1 MAKSAKASRPPP
13 TRKMRCAIYTRKSS
27 EEGLEQAF
35 NSLDAQ
41 REACAAFILSQKH
54 EGWTVLPMLYDDGGF
69 SGGTMDRPALQ
80 RLLDDIREGQVD
92 VVVVYKIDRLTR
104 SLFDFAKI
112 VEAFDAHGVSFVSIT
127 QQFNTTTSMG
137 RLTLNVLLSFAQ
149 FEREVAGERIRDKI
163 AASKKKG
170 MWMGGLPSLGYD
182 VQNRKLVVNEEEART
197 VVHIFRRYGELRSVR
212 VLQEELDVAGIRSK
226 RRILADGSPFGGQKL
241 SRGALY
247 LMLQNRIYRGE
258 ITHKGNAYLAE
269 HQPIVDKV
277 LWDQVQAIL
286 AENRVDRA
294 TGPAAKQPSLLAGL
308 IFDESGER
316 LTPSHAVKKGTRYRY
331 YVSRSL
337 IVGTAKD
344 KSTGRRIPAANLET
358 LVITKLRSFL
368 ADEGAVL
375 NVIREEHVDGAAQS
389 RLIGRGVKIAKEIE
403 SLRPDQMRAMLIT
416 LISRIDIR
424 PDCVEISVCRS
435 RLVELLGSGSIDLV
449 TQQGTPDNEAKD
461 VLTMTVKA
469 RLQRVGREMKMLV
482 ENTDDQTIADPALLR
497 IVARAHDIKERL
509 MQKSGLNLYAIASQE
524 HVTPGYIS
532 RLLRLSS
539 LAPDII
545 TAIVNGKN
553 PPQLTAKKLMR
564 LALEIPVDWTAQ
576 LKLLGFHAR

>member
-1 MAKSAKASRPPP
+1 MAKSGKASRPP

-41 REACAAFILSQKH
+41 REACAAFVLSQKH
-54 EGWTVLPMLYDDGGF
+54 EGWVVLPALYDDGGF

-80 RLLDDIREGQVD
+80 RLLSDIRAGQVD

-112 VEAFDAHGVSFVSIT
+112 VEAFDARGVSFVSIT

-182 VQNRKLVVNEEEART
+182 VQNRKLVVNEEEAGT
-197 VVHIFRRYGELRSVR
+197 VVHIFRRYVELRSVR
-212 VLQEELDVAGIRSK
+212 ALRAELDGAGIRSK
-226 RRILADGSPFGGQKL
+226 RRILADGTPFGGQKL

-258 ITHKGNAYLAE
+258 ITHKGNAYPGE

-294 TGPAAKQPSLLAGL
+294 TGADAKQPSLLAGL

-389 RLIGRGVKIAKEIE
+389 RLIARGIKIAKEIE
-403 SLRPDQMRAMLIT
+403 CLTPDRIRAMLMT
-416 LISRIDIR
+416 LISRVDIR
-424 PDCVEISVCRS
+424 PDCVEISVRRS
-435 RLVELLGSGSIDLV
+435 RLVELLGSGSIDPA
-449 TQQGTPDNEAKD
+449 TQRGTPDNEAKD
-461 VLTMTVKA
+461 ILTLTVRA

-482 ENTDDQTIADPALLR
+482 ENTDDQTEADPALLR
-497 IVARAHDIKERL
+497 IVARAHDIQERL
-509 MQKSGLNLYAIASQE
+509 MQKSGLTLHAIASQE
-524 HVTPGYIS
+524 HVTPGYVS

-576 LKLLGFHAR
+576 RKLLGFHAR

>member
-1 MAKSAKASRPPP
+1 
-13 TRKMRCAIYTRKSS
+13 MRCAIYTRKSS
-27 EEGLEQAF
+27 EDGLEQAF
-35 NSLDAQ
+35 NSLEAQ
-41 REACAAFILSQKH
+41 REACAAFVLSQKH
-54 EGWTVLPMLYDDGGF
+54 EGWTVLSTLYDDGGF

-80 RLLDDIREGQVD
+80 RLLGDLREGKVD

-112 VEAFDAHGVSFVSIT
+112 VEAFDARGVSFVSIT
-127 QQFNTTTSMG
+127 QQYNTTTSMG

-182 VQNRKLVVNEEEART
+182 VQNRKLVFNEEEAAT
-197 VVHIFRRYGELRSVR
+197 VVHIFRRYVELRSVR
-212 VLQEELDVAGIRSK
+212 VLQEELDAAGIRSK
-226 RRILADGSPFGGQKL
+226 RRILADGTPFGGQKL

-258 ITHKGNAYLAE
+258 ITHNGNAYPGE
-269 HQPIVDKV
+269 HQPIVDEV
-277 LWDQVQAIL
+277 LWDQVEAIL
-286 AENRVDRA
+286 TENRVDRA
-294 TGPAAKQPSLLAGL
+294 TGADAKQPSLLAGL

-337 IVGTAKD
+337 IVGATKD

-358 LVITKLRSFL
+358 LVTTKLRSFL

-389 RLIGRGVKIAKEIE
+389 RLIARGVKIAKEIE
-403 SLRPDQMRAMLIT
+403 SLTPDRIRAILMT
-416 LISRIDIR
+416 LISRVDIR
-424 PDCVEISVCRS
+424 PDCVEISVRRS
-435 RLVELLGSGSIDLV
+435 RLIELLGSDSIDLV
-449 TQQGTPDNEAKD
+449 MQRGSPDNEAKA
-461 VLTMTVKA
+461 VFTLTVRA

-482 ENTDDQTIADPALLR
+482 ENTDDQAEADPALLR
-497 IVARAHDIKERL
+497 IVARAHDIQERL
-509 MQKSGLNLYAIASQE
+509 MQKSGLTLHAIASQE
-524 HVTPGYIS
+524 HVTPGYVS

-576 LKLLGFHAR
+576 RKLLGFHAR

>member
-1 MAKSAKASRPPP
+1 MAKSAKASRPP
-13 TRKMRCAIYTRKSS
+13 TGKLRCAIYTRKSS

-80 RLLDDIREGQVD
+80 RLLGDIRAGQVD

-112 VEAFDAHGVSFVSIT
+112 VEAFDLRGVSFVSIT

-163 AASKKKG
+163 AASKRKG

-258 ITHKGNAYLAE
+258 ITHKGNAYPAE
-269 HQPIVDKV
+269 HQPIVDEL

-403 SLRPDQMRAMLIT
+403 SLRPDQMRAMLMT
-416 LISRIDIR
+416 LISRVDIR

-449 TQQGTPDNEAKD
+449 TQQATPDNEAKD
-461 VLTMTVKA
+461 VLALTVKA

-497 IVARAHDIKERL
+497 IVARAHDIQERL

-532 RLLRLSS
+532 RLLRLTW

>member
-1 MAKSAKASRPPP
+1 MAESEKASR
-13 TRKMRCAIYTRKSS
+13 RSARRLRCAIYTRKSS

-54 EGWTVLPMLYDDGGF
+54 EGWAVLPTLYDDGGF

-80 RLLDDIREGQVD
+80 RLLDDIRAGKVD

-112 VEAFDAHGVSFVSIT
+112 VEAFDVRGVSFVSIT

-182 VQNRKLVVNEEEART
+182 VQNRKLVVNEEEVLT
-197 VVHIFRRYGELRSVR
+197 VLHIFRRYVQLRSVR
-212 VLQEELDVAGIRSK
+212 ALQAELDAAGIRSK
-226 RRILADGSPFGGQKL
+226 QRILANGTPYGGQKL

-258 ITHKGNAYLAE
+258 ITHKGNAYPGE
-269 HQPIVDKV
+269 HPALVDKV

-286 AENRVDRA
+286 AENRVNREV
-294 TGPAAKQPSLLAGL
+294 GSYAKQPSLLAGL
-308 IFDESGER
+308 AFDETGER

-337 IVGTAKD
+337 IIGTAKD
-344 KSTGRRIPAANLET
+344 RSKGRRIPAANLES
-358 LVITKLRSFL
+358 LVITRLRTFL
-368 ADEGAVL
+368 SDQGAILNAIRDEHA
-375 NVIREEHVDGAAQS
+375 DGAGQN
-389 RLIGRGVKIAKEIE
+389 RLIGRGRQIAEE
-403 SLRPDQMRAMLIT
+403 LGTFAPDQIRAMLMR
-416 LISRIDIR
+416 LLSRVDIR
-424 PDCVEISVCRS
+424 PDCVEISIRRG
-435 RLVELLGSGSIDLV
+435 RLVELLAAQPFEAT
-449 TQQGTPDNEAKD
+449 TQGGKSDKESEE
-461 VLTMTVKA
+461 VLTLTVMA
-469 RLQRVGREMKMLV
+469 RLQRVGRELRMLV
-482 ENTDDQTIADPALLR
+482 ENTDDQTMADPGLLR
-497 IVARAHDIKERL
+497 IVARAHDIQARL
-509 MQKSGLNLYAIASQE
+509 MQNNDLTVHVIASQE
-524 HVTPGYIS
+524 RVSANYVY
-532 RLLRLSS
+532 RLLRLPT

-553 PPQLTAKKLMR
+553 PPQLTAKRLMR
-564 LALEIPVDWTAQ
+564 LTPQIPVDWAEQ
-576 LKLLGFHAR
+576 RKLLGFQ

>member
-1 MAKSAKASRPPP
+1 MAKSGKESRPPN
-13 TRKMRCAIYTRKSS
+13 RKMRCAIYTRKSS

-41 REACAAFILSQKH
+41 REACAAFVLSQKH
-54 EGWTVLPMLYDDGGF
+54 EGWVVLPALYDDGGF

-80 RLLDDIREGQVD
+80 RLLSDIRAGKVD
-92 VVVVYKIDRLTR
+92 VVIVYKIDRLTR

-112 VEAFDAHGVSFVSIT
+112 VEAFDARGVSFVSIT

-149 FEREVAGERIRDKI
+149 FEREVSGERIRDKI

-182 VQNRKLVVNEEEART
+182 VQNRKLVVNEKEAGT
-197 VVHIFRRYGELRSVR
+197 VVHIFRRYVELKSVR
-212 VLQEELDVAGIRSK
+212 ALQAELDVAGIRSK
-226 RRILADGSPFGGQKL
+226 RRILVDGTPFGGQKL

-258 ITHKGNAYLAE
+258 ITHKENAYPAE
-269 HQPIVDKV
+269 HQPIVDEV

-294 TGPAAKQPSLLAGL
+294 TGVDAKQPSLLAGL

-316 LTPSHAVKKGTRYRY
+316 LTPSHAVKNGTRYRY

-337 IVGTAKD
+337 IVRIAKD

-358 LVITKLRSFL
+358 LVITKLKSFL
-368 ADEGAVL
+368 ADEGAIL
-375 NVIREEHVDGAAQS
+375 DAIRHEYAEGNAQA
-389 RLIGRGVKIAKEIE
+389 RLIARGLKIAKEIE
-403 SLRPDQMRAMLIT
+403 SLSPDQIRAMLMT
-416 LISRIDIR
+416 LLSRVEIR
-424 PDCVEISVCRS
+424 PDCVEISVRRS

-449 TQQGTPDNEAKD
+449 MQRGTPDNEAKD
-461 VLTMTVKA
+461 ILTLTVRA

-482 ENTDDQTIADPALLR
+482 ENTDDQTEADPALLR
-497 IVARAHDIKERL
+497 IVARAHDIQDRL
-509 MQKSGLNLYAIASQE
+509 MQDSKLTLHAIASQE
-524 HVTPGYIS
+524 HVTPGYVS

-553 PPQLTAKKLMR
+553 PPQLTAKKLMQ

-576 LKLLGFHAR
+576 RKLLGFHAR

>member
-1 MAKSAKASRPPP
+1 MVKSGKASRPLA
-13 TRKMRCAIYTRKSS
+13 RQMRCAIYTRKSS

-54 EGWTVLPMLYDDGGF
+54 EGWLVLPALYDDGGF

-80 RLLDDIREGQVD
+80 RLLGDIRAGQVD

-112 VEAFDAHGVSFVSIT
+112 VEAFDARGVSFVSIT

-182 VQNRKLVVNEEEART
+182 VQNRKLVVNDKEALT
-197 VVHIFRRYGELRSVR
+197 VVHVFRRYVELRSVR
-212 VLQEELDVAGIRSK
+212 VLQVELDAAGIRSK
-226 RRILADGSPFGGQKL
+226 RRILADGNPFGGQKL

-258 ITHKGNAYLAE
+258 ITHKGNAYPGE
-269 HQPIVDKV
+269 HRPIIDKV

-294 TGPAAKQPSLLAGL
+294 TVADAKQPSLLAGL
-308 IFDESGER
+308 IFDQNGER

-368 ADEGAVL
+368 ADEGAIL

-389 RLIGRGVKIAKEIE
+389 RLIARGVKIGKEIE
-403 SLRPDQMRAMLIT
+403 SLTPDRIRAT
-416 LISRIDIR
+416 LMTLLSRVDIR
-424 PDCVEISVCRS
+424 PDCVEISVRRS
-435 RLVELLGSGSIDLV
+435 RLVELLGSGLIDMV
-449 TQQGTPDNEAKD
+449 TQRGTPDNEAKA
-461 VLTMTVKA
+461 VLTLTVGA

-482 ENTDDQTIADPALLR
+482 ENADDQTKADPGLLR
-497 IVARAHDIKERL
+497 IVARAHDIQERL
-509 MQKSGLNLYAIASQE
+509 MQKSELTLHAIASQE
-524 HVTPGYIS
+524 HVTPGYVS

-576 LKLLGFHAR
+576 RKLLGFHAR

>member
-1 MAKSAKASRPPP
+1 
-13 TRKMRCAIYTRKSS
+13 MRCAIYTRKSS

-41 REACAAFILSQKH
+41 REACAAFVLSQKH
-54 EGWTVLPMLYDDGGF
+54 EGWVVLPALYDDGGF

-80 RLLDDIREGQVD
+80 RLLGDIRAGQVD

-112 VEAFDAHGVSFVSIT
+112 VEAFDARGVSFVSVT

-182 VQNRKLVVNEEEART
+182 VQNQKLVVNEGEAGT
-197 VVHIFRRYGELRSVR
+197 VVHIFRRYVELRSVR
-212 VLQEELDVAGIRSK
+212 VLREELDAAGIRSK
-226 RRILADGSPFGGQKL
+226 RRILADGTPFGGRKL

-258 ITHKGNAYLAE
+258 ITHRGNAYPAE
-269 HQPIVDKV
+269 HQPIVDEV

-286 AENRVDRA
+286 YDNRVDRA
-294 TGPAAKQPSLLAGL
+294 TGADAKQPSLLAGL
-308 IFDESGER
+308 IFDESGEL

-344 KSTGRRIPAANLET
+344 KSTGRRIPAANLES
-358 LVITKLRSFL
+358 LVITRLRAFL
-368 ADEGAVL
+368 TDEGAVL

-389 RLIGRGVKIAKEIE
+389 RLIARSVKIAKEI
-403 SLRPDQMRAMLIT
+403 Q
-416 LISRIDIR
+416 
-424 PDCVEISVCRS
+424 
-435 RLVELLGSGSIDLV
+435 
-449 TQQGTPDNEAKD
+449 
-461 VLTMTVKA
+461 
-469 RLQRVGREMKMLV
+469 
-482 ENTDDQTIADPALLR
+482 
-497 IVARAHDIKERL
+497 
-509 MQKSGLNLYAIASQE
+509 
-524 HVTPGYIS
+524 
-532 RLLRLSS
+532 S
-539 LAPDII
+539 LAPDRI
-545 TAIVNGKN
+545 
-553 PPQLTAKKLMR
+553 R
-564 LALEIPVDWTAQ
+564 
-576 LKLLGFHAR
+576 HADDAD

>member
-1 MAKSAKASRPPP
+1 MADSVKTSRAPAKK
-13 TRKMRCAIYTRKSS
+13 TRCAIYTRKSS

-41 REACAAFILSQKH
+41 REACDAFILSQKH
-54 EGWTVLPMLYDDGGF
+54 EGWTILPTLYDDGGF

-80 RLLDDIREGQVD
+80 QLLRDIAAGKVD
-92 VVVVYKIDRLTR
+92 IVVVYKIDRLTR

-112 VEAFDAHGVSFVSIT
+112 VETFDARGVSFVSIT

-170 MWMGGLPSLGYD
+170 MWMGGVPSLGYD
-182 VQNRKLVVNEEEART
+182 VQNRKLVISVEEART
-197 VVHIFRRYGELRSVR
+197 VVHIFRRYVQLRSVR
-212 VLQEELDVAGIRSK
+212 TLESELDGAGIRSK
-226 RRILADGSPFGGQKL
+226 RRTLADGTPFGGQKL

-258 ITHKGNAYLAE
+258 ITHKGNAYPGE

-294 TGPAAKQPSLLAGL
+294 TGADAKQPSLLAGL
-308 IFDESGER
+308 AFDETGER

-344 KSTGRRIPAANLET
+344 KPTGRRIPAANLESI
-358 LVITKLRSFL
+358 VITKLRSFF
-368 ADEGAVL
+368 ADEGAIL
-375 NVIREEHVDGAAQS
+375 NAIRHEHAEGNAQA
-389 RLIGRGVKIAKEIE
+389 RLIARGRKIAKEIE
-403 SLRPDQMRAMLIT
+403 TLTPDRVRAMLMT
-416 LISRIDIR
+416 LLRRIDIR
-424 PDCVEISVCRS
+424 PDCVEISVHRS
-435 RLVELLGSGSIDLV
+435 RLVELPGSDFDRTGDATWNARQRS
-449 TQQGTPDNEAKD
+449 QGRSDTDCKGAA
-461 VLTMTVKA
+461 TA
-469 RLQRVGREMKMLV
+469 RW
-482 ENTDDQTIADPALLR
+482 P
-497 IVARAHDIKERL
+497 
-509 MQKSGLNLYAIASQE
+509 
-524 HVTPGYIS
+524 
-532 RLLRLSS
+532 
-539 LAPDII
+539 
-545 TAIVNGKN
+545 
-553 PPQLTAKKLMR
+553 
-564 LALEIPVDWTAQ
+564 
-576 LKLLGFHAR
+576 

>member
-1 MAKSAKASRPPP
+1 MAKSVKASRPP
-13 TRKMRCAIYTRKSS
+13 TGKMRCAIYTRKSS

-41 REACAAFILSQKH
+41 REACAAFVLSQKH
-54 EGWTVLPMLYDDGGF
+54 EGWVVLPALYDDGGF

-80 RLLDDIREGQVD
+80 RLLSDIRESKVD

-112 VEAFDAHGVSFVSIT
+112 VEVFDARGASFVSIT

-182 VQNRKLVVNEEEART
+182 VQNRKLVVNEEEAST
-197 VVHIFRRYGELRSVR
+197 VVHIFRRYLEFRSVR
-212 VLQEELDVAGIRSK
+212 VLQAELDAAGIRSK
-226 RRILADGSPFGGQKL
+226 RRTLEDGTPFGGQKL

-247 LMLQNRIYRGE
+247 LMLQNLIYRGE
-258 ITHKGNAYLAE
+258 ITHKGNAYPGE
-269 HQPIVDKV
+269 HQPIVDEV

-294 TGPAAKQPSLLAGL
+294 TGADAKQPSLLAGL
-308 IFDESGER
+308 IFDETGER

-337 IVGTAKD
+337 IVGTAND

-358 LVITKLRSFL
+358 LVIAKLRSFL
-368 ADEGAVL
+368 ANEGAVF
-375 NVIREEHVDGAAQS
+375 NVIREERIDGPAQS
-389 RLIGRGVKIAKEIE
+389 RLIARGVKIAKEIE
-403 SLRPDQMRAMLIT
+403 SLTPDRSRAMLMT
-416 LISRIDIR
+416 LISRVDIR
-424 PDCVEISVCRS
+424 PDCVEISVRRS
-435 RLVELLGSGSIDLV
+435 RLVELLGSGSIELV

-461 VLTMTVKA
+461 ILTLTVRA

-482 ENTDDQTIADPALLR
+482 ENIDDQTEADPALLR
-497 IVARAHDIKERL
+497 IVARAHDIQERL
-509 MQKSGLNLYAIASQE
+509 MQDSKLTLHAIASEE
-524 HVTPGYIS
+524 HVTPGYVS
-532 RLLRLSS
+532 RLLRLPS
-539 LAPDII
+539 LAPDIT
-545 TAIVNGKN
+545 TAIINGKN

-564 LALEIPVDWTAQ
+564 LALEIPVDWSEQ
-576 LKLLGFHAR
+576 RKLLGFHAR

>member
-1 MAKSAKASRPPP
+1 MAKSGKASRPP

-41 REACAAFILSQKH
+41 REACAAFVLSQKH
-54 EGWTVLPMLYDDGGF
+54 EGWVVLPALYDDGGF

-80 RLLDDIREGQVD
+80 RLLSDIREGEVD

-112 VEAFDAHGVSFVSIT
+112 VEAFDARGVSFVSIT

-182 VQNRKLVVNEEEART
+182 VQNRKLVVNEEEAGT
-197 VVHIFRRYGELRSVR
+197 VVHIFRRYVELRSVR
-212 VLQEELDVAGIRSK
+212 VLQAELDAAGIRSK
-226 RRILADGSPFGGQKL
+226 RRILADGTPFGGQKL

-258 ITHKGNAYLAE
+258 ITHKGNAYPAE
-269 HQPIVDKV
+269 HQPIVDKI

-286 AENRVDRA
+286 TENRVDRA
-294 TGPAAKQPSLLAGL
+294 TGADAKQPSLLAGL
-308 IFDESGER
+308 IFDKSGER

-337 IVGTAKD
+337 IIGTAKD

-375 NVIREEHVDGAAQS
+375 NAIREEHVDGAAQS
-389 RLIGRGVKIAKEIE
+389 RLIARGVKIAKEIE
-403 SLRPDQMRAMLIT
+403 TLTPDRIRAMLMT
-416 LISRIDIR
+416 LLSRVDIR
-424 PDCVEISVCRS
+424 PDRVEITIRRGFLVQLLCAAQS
-435 RLVELLGSGSIDLV
+435 VELGM
-449 TQQGTPDNEAKD
+449 QGGKPSAASNDI
-461 VLTMTVKA
+461 LTLTVKA
-469 RLQRVGREMKMLV
+469 RLQRVGREMRMLV
-482 ENTDDQTIADPALLR
+482 ENSDDQTNADPGLLR
-497 IVARAHDIKERL
+497 IVARAHDIQARLTQDTELTVHMIARQERV
-509 MQKSGLNLYAIASQE
+509 SANY
-524 HVTPGYIS
+524 VY
-532 RLLRLSS
+532 RLLRIPS

-545 TAIVNGKN
+545 TAIINGKN

-564 LALEIPVDWTAQ
+564 LTPQIPVGWAEQ
-576 LKLLGFHAR
+576 RKLLGFQ

>member
-1 MAKSAKASRPPP
+1 MAKSGKASRPP
-13 TRKMRCAIYTRKSS
+13 TGKMRCAIYTRKSS

-41 REACAAFILSQKH
+41 REACAAFVLSQKH
-54 EGWTVLPMLYDDGGF
+54 EGWVVLPALYDDGGF

-80 RLLDDIREGQVD
+80 RLLGDIRAGKVD

-112 VEAFDAHGVSFVSIT
+112 VEAFDARGVSFVSIT

-182 VQNRKLVVNEEEART
+182 VQNRKLVVNEEEAGT
-197 VVHIFRRYGELRSVR
+197 VVHIFRRYVELRSVR
-212 VLQEELDVAGIRSK
+212 VLQAELDAAGIRSK
-226 RRILADGSPFGGQKL
+226 RRILADGTPFGGQKL

-258 ITHKGNAYLAE
+258 ITHKGNAYPAE

-294 TGPAAKQPSLLAGL
+294 TGADAKQPSLLAGL

-316 LTPSHAVKKGTRYRY
+316 LTPSQVYQATLLCEHRVDHKRWF
-331 YVSRSL
+331 VS
-337 IVGTAKD
+337 V
-344 KSTGRRIPAANLET
+344 
-358 LVITKLRSFL
+358 
-368 ADEGAVL
+368 
-375 NVIREEHVDGAAQS
+375 EE
-389 RLIGRGVKIAKEIE
+389 KE
-403 SLRPDQMRAMLIT
+403 
-416 LISRIDIR
+416 
-424 PDCVEISVCRS
+424 
-435 RLVELLGSGSIDLV
+435 LGSNS
-449 TQQGTPDNEAKD
+449 
-461 VLTMTVKA
+461 
-469 RLQRVGREMKMLV
+469 
-482 ENTDDQTIADPALLR
+482 LL
-497 IVARAHDIKERL
+497 
-509 MQKSGLNLYAIASQE
+509 SWS
-524 HVTPGYIS
+524 
-532 RLLRLSS
+532 
-539 LAPDII
+539 
-545 TAIVNGKN
+545 
-553 PPQLTAKKLMR
+553 
-564 LALEIPVDWTAQ
+564 ALESTCGRNRGPT
-576 LKLLGFHAR
+576 